1 MQTFQLPFNVRVYG
15 LVINSRNELLLS
27 DEYCQSQFMTKFPGG
42 GLEYGEG
49 LIDGL
54 KREFQEECN
63 EEIEIIRHF
72 YTTDFFQ
79 QSMFRGGGQLI
90 SVYYLCRFMN
100 EPQFPTVQNPYE
112 GVAEINDSQAFRWI
126 SIDEI
131 NSDHVTWPI
140 DKKVVEILL
149 MEFNQK

>member
-15 LVINSRNELLLS
+15 LVINSNNELLLS
-27 DEYCQSQFMTKFPGG
+27 DEYCQSQYMTKFPGG

-54 KREFQEECN
+54 KREFQEECF

-90 SVYYLCRFMN
+90 SVYYLCRFIN
-100 EPQFPTVQNPYE
+100 EPQFPTVQIPYE

-126 SIDEI
+126 SVDQL
-131 NSDHVTWPI
+131 NSDQVTWPI

-149 MEFNQK
+149 SEFNQK